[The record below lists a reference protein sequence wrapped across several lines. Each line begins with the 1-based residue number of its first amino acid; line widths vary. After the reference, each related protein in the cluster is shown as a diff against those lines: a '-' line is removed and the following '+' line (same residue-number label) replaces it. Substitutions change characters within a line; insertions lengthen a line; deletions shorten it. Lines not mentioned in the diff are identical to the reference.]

1 RPAGEVLFAQFGHRR
16 QSAGAAIFRKVKYFR
31 IFAQNIGA
39 FSAFD
44 FYFSETKQEEKAQGP
59 SFAFHFSPFT

>member
-1 RPAGEVLFAQFGHRR
+1 LVIGGRVR
-16 QSAGAAIFRKVKYFR
+16 AAIFRKVKYFR

-44 FYFSETKQEEKAQGP
+44 CYFSETKQEEKAQGP